1 MTPRALRR
9 LLLVLLF
16 VMMAVARASA
26 EDSLDSARQLYAA
39 AAYDE
44 ALAMLDRLS
53 GESDAAAPE
62 VEQQR
67 ALCFLA
73 LNRPADAERSIAVVV
88 QSNPL
93 YMPDSSVSP
102 RIRTAFQDVRSRLL
116 PDIAR
121 QQFIRARDSFRNEQ
135 YARAAVELDAVLA
148 LTRGARPDDDSLA
161 DLGLLADG
169 FRTLALAA
177 LKPAPPQTTAP
188 DQDLSIER
196 VFDSTVPGVQ
206 PPKIVK
212 QDMPSWRSSM
222 GAPPG
227 FEGIVAV
234 TIDEQ
239 GTVERVDI
247 IRSLHA
253 EYDRL
258 LEAAARKWAYVPASH
273 DGSPV
278 KFRKLLRLSLQ

>member
-1 MTPRALRR
+1 MTPPALRR
-9 LLLVLLF
+9 PLLVLLF
-16 VMMAVARASA
+16 VVMAVARASA

-93 YMPDSSVSP
+93 YMPDTSVSP

-121 QQFIRARDSFRNEQ
+121 QLFARARDSFRSGE

-148 LTRGARPDDDSLA
+148 LTHGARPQDESLA
-161 DLGLLADG
+161 DLALLADG
-169 FRTLALAA
+169 FKTLAVAA
-177 LKPAPPQTTAP
+177 LTPAPPPTSTP
-188 DQDLSIER
+188 DEDLSIDR
-196 VFDSTVPGVQ
+196 VFDSTVPGVR

-227 FEGIVAV
+227 FEGIVAI

-239 GTVERVDI
+239 GAVERVDI

-258 LEAAARKWAYVPASH
+258 LEAAARKWTYVPASH
-273 DGSPV
+273 EGSPV